1 MMEEEEFRYRGKD
14 TMKILLLAKTQ
25 QENYI
30 RAVEAC
36 GAQAEVKYLPDENI
50 HYDGMIFCGGS
61 DIHPK
66 YYGEEINGSVEIDEE
81 RDRTEIALMKKFMQT
96 GKPILGI
103 CRGMQ
108 LLNVV
113 LGGTLIQD
121 IPQVK
126 EHRREGTIELTH
138 EVIAK
143 KGSLFEET
151 YGERFCVNSYH
162 HQALDQLGEGVLVT
176 LRSADD
182 RVIEG
187 CEHATKPYFGVQ
199 WHPERMCLDLE
210 REDTINGIKIFE
222 KFIKMC
228 EKFEA

>member
-1 MMEEEEFRYRGKD
+1 
-14 TMKILLLAKTQ
+14 MKILLLAKLQ

-36 GAQAEVKYLPDENI
+36 GAQAVVKYLPDEDI

-66 YYGEEINGSVEIDEE
+66 YYGEEIDGSVKIDEE
-81 RDRTEIALMKKFMQT
+81 RDRTEITLMKKFMQT

-108 LLNVV
+108 LLNVA

-121 IPQVK
+121 IPQVQ
-126 EHRREGTIELTH
+126 EHRREGAIELTH

-151 YGERFCVNSYH
+151 YGQRFCVNSYH
-162 HQALDQLGEGVLVT
+162 HQALDKIGEGLLVT

-182 RVIEG
+182 SVIEG
-187 CEHATKPYFGVQ
+187 CEHIKKPYFGVQ
-199 WHPERMCLDLE
+199 WHPERMCLALQ
-210 REDTINGIKIFE
+210 REDTIDGIKIFE

-228 EKFEA
+228 EEYKD